1 MVEYESLLSYKNKD
15 KKISTQSLDTNFNYI
30 ETILKRIQTN
40 GESLPTKNW
49 RAEKPSFIKVQKKSI
64 KEIIEGD
71 INIELNKLSPKNYAE
86 ITNKILKNWITR
98 YEGEKREEILS
109 STLDNLFTKA
119 VTQPIYCPYYVL
131 FLKIFIENKVNVE
144 DVIKIKCDK
153 FKNILIEK
161 TESETNR
168 VETVTDENY
177 DDFCKNLKQKNFKL
191 GYSQFVGE
199 LYNNKLIS
207 VMVLLESMDIMFINI
222 NNKIE
227 KSANLEHDL
236 KSEFIETNIICLC
249 KIIETL
255 NQKFVAE
262 NYLEKLTN
270 IMDQKGLPKRLVF
283 SLMDTIESIKVE

>member
-1 MVEYESLLSYKNKD
+1 MVEYESLVSYKNKD
-15 KKISTQSLDTNFNYI
+15 KKISIKSLDTNFNYI
-30 ETILKRIQTN
+30 DSILKRIQTN
-40 GESLPTKNW
+40 GESLPAKNW
-49 RAEKPSFIKVQKKSI
+49 RAEKPTFIKVQKKSI

-168 VETVTDENY
+168 VVTVTDENY

-191 GYSQFVGE
+191 GYSQFLGE

-207 VMVLLESMDIMFINI
+207 VMVLLESMDIMFSNI
-222 NNKIE
+222 NNKID
-227 KSANLEHDL
+227 KSENLIQDL

-262 NYLEKLTN
+262 NYLDKLTR
-270 IMDQKGLPKRLVF
+270 IQQQKDLPKRLVF
-283 SLMDTIESIKVE
+283 SLMDTIDSIKEE

>member
-1 MVEYESLLSYKNKD
+1 MVEYESLVSYKNKD
-15 KKISTQSLDTNFNYI
+15 KKISIKSLDTNFNYI
-30 ETILKRIQTN
+30 DSILKRIQTN
-40 GESLPTKNW
+40 GESLPAKNW
-49 RAEKPSFIKVQKKSI
+49 RAEKPTFIKVQKKSI

-168 VETVTDENY
+168 VVTVTDENY

-191 GYSQFVGE
+191 GYSQFLGE

-207 VMVLLESMDIMFINI
+207 VMVLLESMDIMFSNI
-222 NNKIE
+222 NNKID
-227 KSANLEHDL
+227 KSENLIQDL

-262 NYLEKLTN
+262 NYLDKLTK
-270 IMDQKGLPKRLVF
+270 IQQQKDLPKRLVF
-283 SLMDTIESIKVE
+283 SLMDTIDSIKEE

>member
-1 MVEYESLLSYKNKD
+1 MVEYESLVSYKNKD
-15 KKISTQSLDTNFNYI
+15 KKISIKSLDTNFNYI
-30 ETILKRIQTN
+30 DSILKRIQTN
-40 GESLPTKNW
+40 GESLPAKNW
-49 RAEKPSFIKVQKKSI
+49 RAEKPTFIKVQKKSI

-98 YEGEKREEILS
+98 YEGEKQKEILS

-191 GYSQFVGE
+191 GYSQFLGE

-207 VMVLLESMDIMFINI
+207 VMVLLESMDIMFSNI
-222 NNKIE
+222 NNKID
-227 KSANLEHDL
+227 KSENLIQDL

-262 NYLEKLTN
+262 NYLDKLTK
-270 IMDQKGLPKRLVF
+270 IQQQKDLPKRLVF
-283 SLMDTIESIKVE
+283 SLMDTIDSIKEE

>member
-1 MVEYESLLSYKNKD
+1 MVEYESLVSYKNKD
-15 KKISTQSLDTNFNYI
+15 KKISIKSLDTNFNYI
-30 ETILKRIQTN
+30 DSILKRIQTN
-40 GESLPTKNW
+40 GESLPAKNW
-49 RAEKPSFIKVQKKSI
+49 RAEKPTFIKVQKKSI

-227 KSANLEHDL
+227 KSDNLEHDL

-283 SLMDTIESIKVE
+283 SLMDTIESIKDE

>member
-1 MVEYESLLSYKNKD
+1 MVEYESLVSYKNKD
-15 KKISTQSLDTNFNYI
+15 KKISIKSLDTNFNYI
-30 ETILKRIQTN
+30 DSILKRIQTN
-40 GESLPTKNW
+40 GESLPAKNW
-49 RAEKPSFIKVQKKSI
+49 RAEKPTFIKVQKKSI

-98 YEGEKREEILS
+98 YEGEKQKEILS

-168 VETVTDENY
+168 VDTVTDENY

-191 GYSQFVGE
+191 GYSQFLGE

-207 VMVLLESMDIMFINI
+207 VMVLLESIDIMFSNI
-222 NNKIE
+222 NNKID
-227 KSANLEHDL
+227 KSENLIQDL

-262 NYLEKLTN
+262 NYLDKLTK
-270 IMDQKGLPKRLVF
+270 IQQQKDLPKRLVF
-283 SLMDTIESIKVE
+283 SLMDTIDSIKEE

>member
-1 MVEYESLLSYKNKD
+1 MVEYDSLVSYKNKNN
-15 KKISTQSLDTNFNYI
+15 KVPNKSLDDNFGYI
-30 ETILKRIQTN
+30 DNILKRIQTN
-40 GESLPTKNW
+40 GESLPAKNW
-49 RAEKPSFIKVQKKSI
+49 RAEKPTFIKVQKKSI

-161 TESETNR
+161 
-168 VETVTDENY
+168 
-177 DDFCKNLKQKNFKL
+177 
-191 GYSQFVGE
+191 
-199 LYNNKLIS
+199 
-207 VMVLLESMDIMFINI
+207 SMF
-222 NNKIE
+222 
-227 KSANLEHDL
+227 
-236 KSEFIETNIICLC
+236 
-249 KIIETL
+249 
-255 NQKFVAE
+255 
-262 NYLEKLTN
+262 
-270 IMDQKGLPKRLVF
+270 
-283 SLMDTIESIKVE
+283 

>member
-1 MVEYESLLSYKNKD
+1 MVEYESLVSYKNKD
-15 KKISTQSLDTNFNYI
+15 KKISIKSLDTNFNYI
-30 ETILKRIQTN
+30 DSILKRIQTN
-40 GESLPTKNW
+40 GESLPAKNW
-49 RAEKPSFIKVQKKSI
+49 RAEKPTFIKVQKKSI

-168 VETVTDENY
+168 VVTVTDENY

-191 GYSQFVGE
+191 GYSQFLGE

-207 VMVLLESMDIMFINI
+207 VMVLLESMDIMFSNI
-222 NNKIE
+222 NNKID
-227 KSANLEHDL
+227 KSENLIQDL

-262 NYLEKLTN
+262 NYLDKLTR
-270 IMDQKGLPKRLVF
+270 IQHQKDLPKRLVF
-283 SLMDTIESIKVE
+283 SLMDTIDSIKEE

>member
-1 MVEYESLLSYKNKD
+1 MLLNLDLIFSVSNKLHN
-15 KKISTQSLDTNFNYI
+15 S
-30 ETILKRIQTN
+30 ILKRIQTN
-40 GESLPTKNW
+40 GESLPAKNW
-49 RAEKPSFIKVQKKSI
+49 RAEKPTFIKVQKKSI

-191 GYSQFVGE
+191 GYSQFLGE

-207 VMVLLESMDIMFINI
+207 VMVLLESMDIMFSNI
-222 NNKIE
+222 NNKID
-227 KSANLEHDL
+227 KSENLIQDL

-262 NYLEKLTN
+262 NYLDKLTK
-270 IMDQKGLPKRLVF
+270 IQQQKDLPKRLVF
-283 SLMDTIESIKVE
+283 SLMDTIDSIKEE

>member
-1 MVEYESLLSYKNKD
+1 MVEYESLVSYKNKD
-15 KKISTQSLDTNFNYI
+15 KKISIKSLDTNFNYI
-30 ETILKRIQTN
+30 DSILKRIQTN
-40 GESLPTKNW
+40 GESLPAKNW
-49 RAEKPSFIKVQKKSI
+49 RAEKPTFIKVQKKSI

-98 YEGEKREEILS
+98 YEGEKQKEILS

-191 GYSQFVGE
+191 GYSQFLGE

-207 VMVLLESMDIMFINI
+207 VMVLLESMDIMFSNI
-222 NNKIE
+222 NNKID
-227 KSANLEHDL
+227 KSENLIQDL

-262 NYLEKLTN
+262 NYLDKLTR
-270 IMDQKGLPKRLVF
+270 IQQQKDLPKRLVF
-283 SLMDTIESIKVE
+283 SLMDTIDSIKEE

>member
-1 MVEYESLLSYKNKD
+1 MVDYDSLVAYKNKD
-15 KKISTQSLDTNFNYI
+15 KKIAVKQLDTNFNYI
-30 ETILKRIQTN
+30 DSILKRIQTN
-40 GESLPTKNW
+40 GESLPAKNW
-49 RAEKPSFIKVQKKSI
+49 RAEKPTFIKVQKKSI

-71 INIELNKLSPKNYAE
+71 INIELNKLSPKNYSE
-86 ITNKILKNWITR
+86 ITHKILKNWITR
-98 YEGEKREEILS
+98 YEGKQREDILS

-131 FLKIFIENKVNVE
+131 FLKIFIEQGVPVE
-144 DVIKIKCDK
+144 DVIQSKCDK

-161 TESETNR
+161 KDSSR
-168 VETVTDENY
+168 VETVTDDNY

-207 VMVLLESMDIMFINI
+207 VLVLLESLDIMISNI

-227 KSANLEHDL
+227 NSDNLDEDL
-236 KSEFIETNIICLC
+236 KSEFIEDNIICLC

-255 NQKFVAE
+255 TQKFVVE
-262 NYLEKLTN
+262 TYTEKLEA
-270 IMDQKGLPKRLVF
+270 IQKRKGLPKRLVF
-283 SLMDTIESIKVE
+283 SLMDTIESIA

>member
-1 MVEYESLLSYKNKD
+1 MVEYESLVSYKNKD
-15 KKISTQSLDTNFNYI
+15 KKISIKSLDTNFNYI
-30 ETILKRIQTN
+30 DSILKRIQTN
-40 GESLPTKNW
+40 GESLPAKNW
-49 RAEKPSFIKVQKKSI
+49 RAEKPTFIKVQKKSI

-191 GYSQFVGE
+191 GYSQFLGE

-207 VMVLLESMDIMFINI
+207 VMVLLESMDIMFSNI
-222 NNKIE
+222 NNKID
-227 KSANLEHDL
+227 KSENLIQDL

-262 NYLEKLTN
+262 NYLDKLTK
-270 IMDQKGLPKRLVF
+270 IQQQKDLPKRLVF
-283 SLMDTIESIKVE
+283 SLMDTIDSIKEE